1 MCNNLIYVSLNRFR
15 SVELL
20 ERSNQVAARFPVYC
34 GLFIFILVV
43 IVPLNLC
50 LFGWFSKSFPPSQQY
65 NTSHYDTKF
74 KPEK

>member
-1 MCNNLIYVSLNRFR
+1 
-15 SVELL
+15 
-20 ERSNQVAARFPVYC
+20 
-34 GLFIFILVV
+34 
-43 IVPLNLC
+43 LNLC